1 MKDFVIHKDDESIS
15 ISKELNFVSVHII
28 GCGWDGL
35 HVDIT
40 KEEALQLAA
49 ALVSA
54 AKEIE

>member
-1 MKDFVIHKDDESIS
+1 MKDFVIHKDDESIT
-15 ISKELNFVSVHII
+15 ISKELNFVSVHI

>member
-1 MKDFVIHKDDESIS
+1 MKDFVIHKDDETIT
-15 ISKELNFVSVHII
+15 ISKELNFVSVHI

-54 AKEIE
+54 VKEIE